1 MISKAIV
8 HKEQGI
14 VKVKVEVKV
23 YLQRLMFFFPILYQS
38 FKNQICQRRV
48 VLPEN
53 EFLTLLPILSK
64 IKAFIGKS
72 LHSCGSVQ

>member
-1 MISKAIV
+1 
-8 HKEQGI
+8 
-14 VKVKVEVKV
+14 
-23 YLQRLMFFFPILYQS
+23 MFFFPILYQS
-38 FKNQICQRRV
+38 FKNQICQKRV